1 MTNKTT
7 ITSELLAELTRR
19 GFIMNEH
26 NCLVYERD
34 SISNYISIKI
44 YQPRPYCSLAANEE
58 YVPTYYI
65 QYESFSEP
73 GYLECDWKWKRIEEG
88 YVAEAN
94 LLRYLDEK
102 HIG

>member
-1 MTNKTT
+1 MTNQ
-7 ITSELLAELTRR
+7 ITMTPELLVELTRR

-26 NCLVYERD
+26 NCLVYERG

-44 YQPRPYCSLAANEE
+44 YQPRPYCSLVANEE
-58 YVPTYYI
+58 YVPACYI

-73 GYLECDWKWKRIEEG
+73 GYLECDWKRTEEG

-94 LLRYLDEK
+94 LLRYLDKK